1 MRERPKRRG
10 EKGTSWGIT
19 PARAGKTGCYVI
31 ADDGKRDHPHSC
43 GKDCSLFLVPTKGL
57 GSPPLVRERQR
68 ADGVNGGNDGIT
80 PARAGKT
87 IPLPSWR
94 FARQDHPRSCGKDQF
109 VERELQFALGS
120 PPLVREI
127 LLIYRRLRLSGRI
140 TPARAGKTTGYAAGN
155 VPEGDHPRSCG
166 KDLDVMDALFF

>member
-1 MRERPKRRG
+1 MG
-10 EKGTSWGIT
+10 
-19 PARAGKTGCYVI
+19 
-31 ADDGKRDHPHSC
+31 DHPRSC
-43 GKDCSLFLVPTKGL
+43 GKDRLLCHRRRWQT
-57 GSPPLVRERQR
+57 GSPPLVRERLFPFSG
-68 ADGVNGGNDGIT
+68 ANEGIGIT

-120 PPLVREI
+120 PPLVRER
-127 LLIYRRLRLSGRI
+127 LLIYRRLRFSGRI

>member
-1 MRERPKRRG
+1 MRERP
-10 EKGTSWGIT
+10 EQVAIANSINGIT

-87 IPLPSWR
+87 IS
-94 FARQDHPRSCGKDQF
+94 HN
-109 VERELQFALGS
+109 
-120 PPLVREI
+120 
-127 LLIYRRLRLSGRI
+127 Y
-140 TPARAGKTTGYAAGN
+140 
-155 VPEGDHPRSCG
+155 
-166 KDLDVMDALFF
+166 